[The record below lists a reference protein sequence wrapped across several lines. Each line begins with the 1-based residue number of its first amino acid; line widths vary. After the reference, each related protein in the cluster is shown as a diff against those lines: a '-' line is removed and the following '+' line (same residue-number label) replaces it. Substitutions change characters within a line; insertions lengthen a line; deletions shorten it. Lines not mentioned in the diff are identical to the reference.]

1 MPVGWI
7 GLQCV
12 DLKEHLYSFGKPVTE
27 LKDLISVTL
36 PMTNS
41 QQVAP
46 TLWRTLSQPIIGLAP
61 MDGVTDS
68 AFRHIV
74 AIQGKPDVVFTEF
87 TNVHDICSGRLKA
100 LDSLRYSKAE
110 RPVIAQIYGKDPL
123 LFYQAAHVVC
133 ELGFDGLDINMGCP
147 SKNVASSGS
156 GAGLIRTPNL
166 ALELMDRARTG
177 IQDWADGQS
186 LTNLGLK
193 SSALQAIAQLKA
205 EHPELAQRKGRS
217 PIPLSVKTRLGY
229 DCNIIN
235 EWSDCLIQGRPEVI
249 AIHGRTLSQMYRG
262 QSDWEAIAL
271 AAQRIRKHGI
281 GVLGNGDIQ
290 TLQEA
295 TVRIQESGVNGV
307 LIGRGALGNP
317 WIFQGIHQVRKA
329 LSTGTPLELLTPEPS
344 LDEKF
349 RVMIEHAKLF
359 ETMHGKERFPR
370 MRKHLG
376 WYCSSFPHAAAMRAQ
391 LVRTQSSMDV
401 VNLVN
406 QYKVH
411 ALNGQAMTSAVT
423 IGAS

>member
-1 MPVGWI
+1 
-7 GLQCV
+7 
-12 DLKEHLYSFGKPVTE
+12 
-27 LKDLISVTL
+27 
-36 PMTNS
+36 MTNAHHTIPS
-41 QQVAP
+41 
-46 TLWRTLSQPIIGLAP
+46 LWRTLPQPVIGLAP

-74 AIQGKPDVVFTEF
+74 ATYGKPDIVFTEF

-100 LDSLRYSKAE
+100 LDSLRYSKVE
-110 RPVIAQIYGKDPL
+110 RPVIAQIYGKDPA

-166 ALELMDRARTG
+166 ALELMDRARKG
-177 IQDWADGQS
+177 IQDWGEGQS
-186 LTNLGLK
+186 LGDLGLK
-193 SSALQAIAQLKA
+193 SSALHAIAQLKA
-205 EHPELAQRKGRS
+205 EHPELSQRKERS

-262 QSDWEAIAL
+262 NSDWEAIAL
-271 AAQRIRKHGI
+271 ATQRIRKHGI
-281 GVLGNGDIQ
+281 DVLGNGDIQ
-290 TLQEA
+290 TLEEA
-295 TVRIQESGVNGV
+295 TARIQESGVNGV

-329 LSTGTPLELLTPEPS
+329 LSTGTPLKLRTLEPS
-344 LDEKF
+344 LEEKF
-349 RVMIEHAKLF
+349 QAMIKHAQCF
-359 ETMHGKERFPR
+359 EAIHGPERFVR

-376 WYCSSFPHAAAMRAQ
+376 WYCSSFPYAAAMRAHM
-391 LVRTQSSMDV
+391 VRTNGSRDVMDI
-401 VNLVN
+401 LDA
-406 QYKVH
+406 YLKTH
-411 ALNGQAMTSAVT
+411 MAGEATALASTST
-423 IGAS
+423 

>member
-1 MPVGWI
+1 
-7 GLQCV
+7 
-12 DLKEHLYSFGKPVTE
+12 
-27 LKDLISVTL
+27 
-36 PMTNS
+36 MTNAHQTIPS
-41 QQVAP
+41 I
-46 TLWRTLSQPIIGLAP
+46 WRTLPQPVIGLAP

-74 AIQGKPDVVFTEF
+74 ATYGKPDIVFTEF

-100 LDSLRYSKAE
+100 LDSLRYSEAE
-110 RPVIAQIYGKDPL
+110 RPVIAQIYGKDPA

-166 ALELMDRARTG
+166 ALELMDRARKG

-186 LTNLGLK
+186 LADLGLK

-205 EHPELAQRKGRS
+205 EHPELTERQKRS

-249 AIHGRTLSQMYRG
+249 VIHGRTLSQMYRG
-262 QSDWEAIAL
+262 HSDWEAITL
-271 AAQRIRKHGI
+271 ATQHIRKYGI

-290 TLQEA
+290 TLEQA
-295 TVRIQESGVNGV
+295 TARIRESGVNGV

-317 WIFQGIHQVRKA
+317 WIFQGIHQVHEA
-329 LSTGTPLELLTPEPS
+329 FSTGTPLKLRTLEPS
-344 LDEKF
+344 LEEKF
-349 RVMIEHAKLF
+349 QAMIKHAKCF
-359 ETMHGKERFPR
+359 EAINGTKRFVR

-376 WYCSSFPHAAAMRAQ
+376 WYCSTFPHAAAMRAQ
-391 LVRTQSSMDV
+391 MVRTNGSEDV
-401 VNLVN
+401 MKILDSYRNIHMGLKN
-406 QYKVH
+406 P
-411 ALNGQAMTSAVT
+411 AVAFT
-423 IGAS
+423 